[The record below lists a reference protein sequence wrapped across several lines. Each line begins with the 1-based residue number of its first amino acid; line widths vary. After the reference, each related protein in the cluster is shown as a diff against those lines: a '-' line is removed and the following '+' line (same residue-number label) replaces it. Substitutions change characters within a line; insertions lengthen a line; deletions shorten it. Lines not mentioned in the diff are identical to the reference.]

1 MNRSGQRLMNK
12 LKKVEDRAEDQIGI
26 RTLGVADYEAICQ
39 VWAASG
45 VHFQTTGRE
54 SYENF
59 SRQMASGLQAVFGAM
74 DGVTL
79 VGVVVVTHDGRK
91 GWVNR
96 LGVLPE
102 YQRQGIGTRL
112 VGVAEDHIHAQ
123 GLEIVAALI
132 EHDNDASLSMFK
144 RAGYFVHNVYYVT
157 KRDHPD
163 A

>member
-1 MNRSGQRLMNK
+1 MNK
-12 LKKVEDRAEDQIGI
+12 LNKVEDRAENRIEI
-26 RTLGVADYEAICQ
+26 RTLGIADYEAVCQ

-45 VHFQTTGRE
+45 IHFQTTGRE
-54 SYENF
+54 SYESF

-74 DGVTL
+74 HDDRL

-96 LGVLPE
+96 LGVVPE
-102 YQRQGIGTRL
+102 YQRRGIGTRL
-112 VGVAEDHIHAQ
+112 VKVAEDHIHAQ

-132 EHDNDASLSMFK
+132 EHGNDASLSMFE
-144 RAGYFVHNVYYVT
+144 RAGYLVHNVYYVS
-157 KRDHPD
+157 KRDHPN

>member
-1 MNRSGQRLMNK
+1 MNK
-12 LKKVEDRAEDQIGI
+12 LDSKVENRIEI

-45 VHFQTTGRE
+45 VHFQATGRE
-54 SYENF
+54 SHENF
-59 SRQMASGLQAVFGAM
+59 AHQMTSGLQAVFGAM
-74 DGVTL
+74 DGDKL

-102 YQRQGIGTRL
+102 YQRRGIGTRL
-112 VGVAEDHIHAQ
+112 VGAAEDHIHAQ

-144 RAGYFVHNVYYVT
+144 QAGYFVHNVYYVS